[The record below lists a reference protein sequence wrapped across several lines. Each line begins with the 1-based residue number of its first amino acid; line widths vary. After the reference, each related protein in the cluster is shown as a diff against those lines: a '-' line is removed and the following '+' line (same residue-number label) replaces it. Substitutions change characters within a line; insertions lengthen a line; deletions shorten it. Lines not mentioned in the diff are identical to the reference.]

1 MLMLGIGI
9 DEKSKKDGRSGG
21 GISSVCVDEEAVR
34 GSIRLG
40 VGGDSWYGDVGVLG
54 GLRGSSAVWD
64 EPLTIKLL
72 TTGGLIVN
80 GWAM

>member
-21 GISSVCVDEEAVR
+21 GISSVCVDEEAV
-34 GSIRLG
+34 GDSIMLG

-54 GLRGSSAVWD
+54 GL
-64 EPLTIKLL
+64 K
-72 TTGGLIVN
+72 GLSLIHI
-80 GWAM
+80 